1 MLRGKFLRLST
12 VSGID
17 TVVPSTSLIS
27 RPRHFQCSAWRALK
41 RSATARLKRCTSP
54 SGKRLRALQY
64 GPVFKL
70 HLAGWGP
77 TTWLAPRATASWQL

>member
-1 MLRGKFLRLST
+1 MLRGKFLRLSA

-64 GPVFKL
+64 GPVFRL
-70 HLAGWGP
+70 HLAGWRP
-77 TTWLAPRATASWQL
+77 TSWLAPRATASWQL

>member
-1 MLRGKFLRLST
+1 MLRGKFLRLSA

-70 HLAGWGP
+70 HAAALRP
-77 TTWLAPRATASWQL
+77 TSWLALRATASWQL